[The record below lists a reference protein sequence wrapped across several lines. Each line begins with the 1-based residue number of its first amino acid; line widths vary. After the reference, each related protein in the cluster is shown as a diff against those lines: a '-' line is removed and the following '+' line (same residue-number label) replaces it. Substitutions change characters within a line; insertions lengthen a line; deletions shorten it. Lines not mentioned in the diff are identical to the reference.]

1 MKKSCLFIITLLF
14 VSCAH
19 RVSQPPV
26 SKILIQ
32 KKDNVFSL
40 WWKGKADIRTSSKK
54 EVSVSIV
61 VIAQK
66 KPLCIRIEL
75 TNWLSG
81 PLAYGFV
88 KGKRFFFLSLKERK
102 VYSGKLPSDIEE
114 KYIWSVVR
122 AIPTGISIS
131 RLTFQNGETTFVSKK
146 FRISYK
152 DYSLKE
158 NILFARNISVY
169 LPDVLNLKVEIKKI
183 KFNTDIPPQLFIP
196 VIPTGFKVI
205 KYQVPNL

>member
-1 MKKSCLFIITLLF
+1 MKKCCLFIITLLF
-14 VSCAH
+14 VSCAYK
-19 RVSQPPV
+19 VSQPPV

-32 KKDNVFSL
+32 NKDNVFSL
-40 WWKGKADIRTSSKK
+40 WWKGKADIRTSKK
-54 EVSVSIV
+54 EISASIV

-88 KGKRFFFLSLKERK
+88 KGKRFLFLSLKERK

-183 KFNTDIPPQLFIP
+183 KFNTDIPPQLFMP

-205 KYQVPNL
+205 KYQVPNF